1 MEQEKEVEMA
11 RIRAKATEQLQRD
24 RDALVEAQQK
34 EYLELVANSGSMS
47 PGELEDKK
55 EALQRQHKVGA
66 RGRDV
71 GHGGCGVV
79 VI

>member
-11 RIRAKATEQLQRD
+11 RIRAKATEHLQKD

-34 EYLELVANSGSMS
+34 EFLELVANSGSMS

-55 EALQRQHKVGA
+55 EALQRQHKVRKKIIEG
-66 RGRDV
+66 
-71 GHGGCGVV
+71 
-79 VI
+79 